1 MLLREKINFFRNLS
15 QESISVRIR
24 LSTGKSGMSK
34 KPKDTS
40 PSDLSRR
47 DFMSIATAGGAALG
61 AGLML
66 GPPQTAM
73 AAPTPAKTAGHAAIP
88 SGWLNAFR
96 PAATAP
102 AYPPRQAPRP
112 GEKVHEFDIVVDVSI
127 HEIVPGIKIHAFTY
141 NGTYPGPEIRVP
153 EGDWVLVNFTNRTP
167 EFHTI
172 HWHGIILANEMDGV
186 PNGTQ
191 WGVGPNQT
199 FKYLFRAQPAGTHFY
214 HCHNMTNLHVQA
226 GMFGALIVESKDDIV
241 KKVFP
246 YEREYTLLLSEVD
259 TVMVETQMEEMLRM
273 MSTMQKMSESP
284 KLMKEMN
291 GRMMGWFMNKKAFVD
306 AVKSGYIPPYV
317 SSNTGRS
324 IMPNFNFFMINGKAY
339 PMTEELRIRSGE
351 NIRVRL
357 VGAGAMPHF
366 MHLHGHDFWHVCQ
379 DGSPLQ
385 SPVRLNTVPVFPGT
399 TTDIIIQGSNPGMW
413 HFHDHSDLA
422 STNNGLFPGGMMT
435 MLMYEDAAKHG
446 VKVPEIVQVNS

>member
-1 MLLREKINFFRNLS
+1 MS
-15 QESISVRIR
+15 QDNNERP
-24 LSTGKSGMSK
+24 KSSF
-34 KPKDTS
+34 
-40 PSDLSRR
+40 SRR
-47 DFMSIATAGGAALG
+47 DFITAAGTGGAALG
-61 AGLML
+61 AGLIL
-66 GPPQTAM
+66 GNPQAAWAQAQTA
-73 AAPTPAKTAGHAAIP
+73 GRSHAATP
-88 SGWLNAFR
+88 PGWSNAFQ

-102 AYPPRQAPRP
+102 LYDPRQAPKP
-112 GEKVHEFDIVVDVSI
+112 GEKIHEFDIELTISV

-153 EGDWVLVNFTNRTP
+153 EGDWVLVNFTNRTS
-167 EFHTI
+167 EVHTI
-172 HWHGIILANEMDGV
+172 HWHGIILACEMDGV

-226 GMFGALIVESKDDIV
+226 GMFGSFIVEPKEDLV
-241 KKVFP
+241 KRVFP
-246 YEREYTLLLSEVD
+246 YEREYTMLLSEVD
-259 TVMVETQMEEMLRM
+259 TVMVERQMEEMLRM
-273 MSTMQKMSESP
+273 MGSMEKMNQSP

-291 GRMMGWFMNKKAFVD
+291 GRMMGWFANKKAFIE

-317 SSNTGRS
+317 ASQTGRNVL
-324 IMPNFNFFMINGKAY
+324 PNFNFFMINGKSY
-339 PMTEELRIRSGE
+339 PMTDEMMIRTGE

-357 VGAGAMPHF
+357 VGAGAVPHY

-379 DGSPLQ
+379 DGSPVQ
-385 SPVRLNTVPVFPGT
+385 SPVRLNTIPVLPGT
-399 TTDIIIQGSNPGMW
+399 TSDIIIQGSNPGMW

-422 STNNGLFPGGMMT
+422 STNNGIFPGGMMT
-435 MLMYEDAAKHG
+435 MLMYEDAAEHG